1 MNQDTPY
8 AVALQVVGIV
18 VILAGIVDPVGESL
32 SPVGAWLIPSG
43 SLLVAGGAVA
53 YANLDAV
60 ESVFG
65 DAAGMGDGPPDED
78 SESGPFENAA
88 YRVGSSGGDAW
99 TWSFEVQDR
108 ILAIG
113 TIQYPSRDAAVGA
126 VKRFRRAGEDLPVT
140 DADEEI
146 SEFTGKLL
154 EQAPAGDEA
163 GDDGA
168 PRRYYVV
175 HENGEWKVRLES
187 GPVIES
193 LGSDRNGAI
202 RRARELGRRN
212 DRSVMV
218 NYKDGRLGA
227 AYFDETEL

>member
-1 MNQDTPY
+1 MNQNTPY

-32 SPVGAWLIPSG
+32 SPVGAWLVPTG

-53 YANLDAV
+53 YANPDV
-60 ESVFG
+60 IGSVFEDG
-65 DAAGMGDGPPDED
+65 AGMGDGSPDED
-78 SESGPFENAA
+78 SETGLFENAA

-126 VKRFRRAGEDLPVT
+126 VKRFRRAGEDVPIT

-154 EQAPAGDEA
+154 EQAPAGDEVG
-163 GDDGA
+163 GDEA

-187 GPVIES
+187 GAVIES